1 MPQATPRAA
10 GSIAGRAQFER
21 TAARETAIH
30 DLKWSKA
37 EKALSRRLFEQALHA
52 ELAETL
58 ADLKAKAAAASE
70 PDDMWAI
77 HELLGARRRDIDR
90 KYDYRYS
97 QLIFVFG
104 VLLRESRIQESQLF
118 GLSQDKQEMI
128 KRFAS
133 L

>member
-1 MPQATPRAA
+1 M
-10 GSIAGRAQFER
+10 
-21 TAARETAIH
+21 H
-30 DLKWSKA
+30 DLKWSHA
-37 EKALSRRLFEQALHA
+37 EKALSRRLFEQALNV

-58 ADLKAKAAAASE
+58 ADFKAKAAAASE

-77 HELLGARRRDIDR
+77 HDLLGARRRDIDR

-104 VLLRESRIQESQLF
+104 VLLRESRIQEPQLG
-118 GLSQDKQEMI
+118 GLSQDKQDMI
-128 KRFAS
+128 RRVAN